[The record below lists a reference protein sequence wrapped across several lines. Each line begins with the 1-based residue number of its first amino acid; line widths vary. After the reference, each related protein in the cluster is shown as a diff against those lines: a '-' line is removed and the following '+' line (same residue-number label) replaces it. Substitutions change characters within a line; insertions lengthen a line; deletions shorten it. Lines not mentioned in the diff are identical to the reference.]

1 MNKFFLT
8 AAAIATIGAA
18 TFATSNDAEAR
29 RFGGHGFHGHRGHG
43 FHGRHFGIRHIHH
56 AGRFHFHRRHFGWY
70 GAPIY
75 AGAFGGCTWVK
86 RAVATP
92 YGIVLKWRPVC
103 GY

>member
-1 MNKFFLT
+1 MNKFLLT
-8 AAAIATIGAA
+8 AAAIATIGVAA
-18 TFATSNDAEAR
+18 LATSTDAEAR

-43 FHGRHFGIRHIHH
+43 FHGHRLGFRHFHVGHR
-56 AGRFHFHRRHFGWY
+56 FHRRHFGWY

-86 RAVATP
+86 RVVPTP
-92 YGIVLKWRPVC
+92 YGLAVKWRPVC